1 MVYRFARYL
10 YLLLKVTVLLI
21 FLFDRLRRIYQQRQ
35 RPRRVL
41 IYQPPFRGTA
51 TAHLYPKAATRLYRW
66 LKLAYL
72 LGRSTWR

>member
-1 MVYRFARYL
+1 MINRIARYA
-10 YLLLKVTVLLI
+10 YLLLKVTVLLL

-41 IYQPPFRGTA
+41 IHQAPFRGLA
-51 TAHLYPKAATRLYRW
+51 TAGLAPTTTSRFYRW

-72 LGRSTWR
+72 LGRSTWG